1 MLVVKIQKY
10 HLAIVLML
18 TIIEAVPK
26 TCVEAQVKLNGP
38 SCS

>member
-10 HLAIVLML
+10 HLAIVL
-18 TIIEAVPK
+18 TITEAVPN
-26 TCVEAQVKLNGP
+26 TCVEEQVKLNGS